1 MRRGKTEGDLRR
13 RFFGLATNEKQCI
26 IIKTNTFKKRG
37 PRIVRAIRINSIEGM
52 KESQCPVMALALF
65 KD

>member
-26 IIKTNTFKKRG
+26 IIKTNTFQKRG
-37 PRIVRAIRINSIEGM
+37 PRIVRAIQMNSMAIM